1 MRLLGTAE
9 GREKLERSQAGVVRA
24 RRERRLNHVEEEEEE
39 EARIYRERK
48 GEEKERGTQ
57 KK

>member
-9 GREKLERSQAGVVRA
+9 GREKHERSQAGVVRA
-24 RRERRLNHVEEEEEE
+24 RRERRLNHVEEEEE
-39 EARIYRERK
+39 ARIYRERK